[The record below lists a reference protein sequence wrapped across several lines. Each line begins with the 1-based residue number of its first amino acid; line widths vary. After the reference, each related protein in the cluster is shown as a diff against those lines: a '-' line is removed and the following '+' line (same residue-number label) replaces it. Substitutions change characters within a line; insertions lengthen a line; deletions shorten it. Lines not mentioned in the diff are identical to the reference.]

1 MAIPHFV
8 YAFISGHLRYF
19 CFLSYLSNAAMNL
32 YASLGINMFPCLYIH
47 VCVGITRLLD
57 RGRCPHREAL
67 GGPGMLIVQGVFS
80 MEGNKN

>member
-1 MAIPHFV
+1 
-8 YAFISGHLRYF
+8 
-19 CFLSYLSNAAMNL
+19 
-32 YASLGINMFPCLYIH
+32 MFPCLYIH